1 MTKTE
6 PTEASRADLLSATL
20 NHLRQLVACDTQ
32 NPPREISASGV
43 FDYLRAQL
51 RQNEQ
56 FGEFRFEFEDH
67 GEGCQSLLALRGEP
81 RILFNFHVDTVPAS
95 KSWAGDPFA
104 LEVTNDR
111 AIGLGACDIKG
122 ASACMLAAL
131 AQAPGDVA
139 LLFTSDEEAGSSR
152 CVREFMK
159 AYNSPENTRK
169 FDAVIV
175 AEPTQGVAVLEH
187 RGISTASGVFKGVA
201 GHASERRALA
211 DSAVHRA
218 VRWADAALKYAEAH
232 EQTTYRS
239 LSGIRFNIGA
249 IEGGIK
255 PNIIAPSA
263 SVRFGFRP
271 LPDQDHEVLM
281 AEVQALAVPQ
291 NADEPEVEWSAGFFG
306 PTLPADGD
314 VSKSRAFAEKMG
326 LEVGEAVDFWTE
338 ASLFS
343 QGGLPA
349 VVYGPGDIAQAHTAG
364 EWVELAQLEQ
374 VAQTYKRLL
383 S

>member
-1 MTKTE
+1 MTEIDLNPSPHT
-6 PTEASRADLLSATL
+6 DLLSAIL
-20 NHLRQLVACDTQ
+20 AHLRKLVACDTQ
-32 NPPREISASGV
+32 NPPRRITESGV

-51 RQNEQ
+51 RQSDQ
-56 FGEFRFEFEDH
+56 FGEFRFEFADH

-95 KSWAGDPFA
+95 KAWPRDPFD
-104 LEVTNDR
+104 LEVADGR

-122 ASACMLAAL
+122 ASACMLAAVTR
-131 AQAPGDVA
+131 APGDVA

-159 AYNSPENTRK
+159 AYQSPINTRK

-175 AEPTQGVAVLEH
+175 AEPTQSVAVLEH

-201 GHASERRALA
+201 GHASERRALT

-218 VRWADAALKYAEAH
+218 VRWADAAIKFAEGH

-239 LSGIRFNIGA
+239 LSGIRFNLGA
-249 IEGGIK
+249 FEGGIK
-255 PNIIAPSA
+255 PNIIAPTA

-271 LPDQDHEVLM
+271 LPDQAHDELM
-281 AEVQALAVPQ
+281 AEMQALAANQ
-291 NADEPEVEWSAGFFG
+291 SGDEVEWSAGFFG

-314 VSKSRAFAEKMG
+314 VSKSRAFAEKIG
-326 LEVGEAVDFWTE
+326 LEIGEAVDFWTE

-343 QGGLPA
+343 QAGLPA

-364 EWVELAQLEQ
+364 EWVELTQLEQ